1 VFGRTARTINDEDTS
16 TWEDTMSEPLPQEPE
31 QEEPQ
36 PSDQQD
42 TPDGMVVA
50 ELDDDEW
57 QD

>member
-1 VFGRTARTINDEDTS
+1 
-16 TWEDTMSEPLPQEPE
+16 MSEPLPQEPE
-31 QEEPQ
+31 QEKPQ